1 MIAPDLLARFD
12 VAVRY
17 DMPAG
22 LSADE
27 TRAVRDALRRV
38 DALEAALREATADLD
53 AVADAVQPPN
63 TKWWMLD
70 DPPVSNL
77 PETEKAALHL
87 AIRARQQAER
97 HRQTLAA
104 APCPTCHETD
114 CQPIEETR
122 T

>member
-12 VAVRY
+12 TAVRY
-17 DMPAG
+17 GMPAG

-38 DALEAALREATADLD
+38 EALEAALRDVEWAG
-53 AVADAVQPPN
+53 Q
-63 TKWWMLD
+63 D
-70 DPPVSNL
+70 DHEDGGYVDCCPSCG
-77 PETEKAALHL
+77 
-87 AIRARQQAER
+87 AER
-97 HRQTLAA
+97 AAGRHYAGCQLAAALAA